1 MEAAVLD
8 LNGNTVKQITL
19 PLVFSEPYRP
29 DLIKKAVLAAQ
40 ANRQQP
46 YGPHKYAGMNS
57 SAASWGVGRGVS
69 RIPRLKNSRK
79 AALVPQAV
87 KGRRAH
93 PPKPEADRSEKINKK
108 ERRKAIASAIAAT
121 GIEELVRARSHKFNA
136 VLPIITVD
144 ELQSVFSTSTVI
156 KLTRHINVYDDIV
169 RAKRGISIRAG
180 KGKLRGRKYK
190 RPKSFLVII
199 SEDKGI
205 VKAARNLPGVDVVTV
220 EQINAELLAPGADAG
235 RLTIWSESAINR
247 IQEIYK

>member
-57 SAASWGVGRGVS
+57 SAASW
-69 RIPRLKNSRK
+69 
-79 AALVPQAV
+79 
-87 KGRRAH
+87 
-93 PPKPEADRSEKINKK
+93 
-108 ERRKAIASAIAAT
+108 RRKAIASAIAAT